1 MEILDSEKR
10 RARNLIWNAAAD
22 YSFEPDFKA
31 YDEDGRADL
40 YWNSIIGAVRKNY
53 GAETIEGLFESLHGC
68 SKEQLFEQLL
78 WLGLENAVYQREA
91 PRRPA
96 LPSLR
101 RSYARRVL
109 ALSRASEND
118 RLLDVLLTEQGLQE
132 SRQKAQATIMSGL
145 VFVNGQRVDKPGTAI
160 PNDAK
165 IEIRGNTLKYVSRGG
180 LKLEK
185 AMAEFPIELNG
196 CICGDIGASTG
207 GFTDCMLQNGASKV
221 YSVDV
226 GYGQLAWKLR
236 EDPRVVC
243 MERTNARY
251 LTHEQIPD
259 ELDFASI
266 DVSFI
271 SLKLIL
277 PAVANVLKDGGYV
290 ASLVKPQFE
299 AGREKVGKKGV
310 VRDPAVHKEVLE
322 HYLEHAREAGFGV
335 LGLTYSPI
343 RGPEGNIEYLG
354 FLQKGAETTVSFDL
368 DALVEESH
376 QTLKEHGEGTV

>member
-1 MEILDSEKR
+1 MSNKTR
-10 RARNLIWNAAAD
+10 
-22 YSFEPDFKA
+22 
-31 YDEDGRADL
+31 
-40 YWNSIIGAVRKNY
+40 
-53 GAETIEGLFESLHGC
+53 
-68 SKEQLFEQLL
+68 
-78 WLGLENAVYQREA
+78 
-91 PRRPA
+91 
-96 LPSLR
+96 
-101 RSYARRVL
+101 
-109 ALSRASEND
+109 
-118 RLLDVLLTEQGLQE
+118 LDVLLTEQGLQE

-145 VFVNGQRVDKPGTAI
+145 VFVNGQRVDKPGTAV

-266 DVSFI
+266 DVSLF
-271 SLKLIL
+271 
-277 PAVANVLKDGGYV
+277 P
-290 ASLVKPQFE
+290 
-299 AGREKVGKKGV
+299 
-310 VRDPAVHKEVLE
+310 
-322 HYLEHAREAGFGV
+322 
-335 LGLTYSPI
+335 
-343 RGPEGNIEYLG
+343 
-354 FLQKGAETTVSFDL
+354 
-368 DALVEESH
+368 
-376 QTLKEHGEGTV
+376 